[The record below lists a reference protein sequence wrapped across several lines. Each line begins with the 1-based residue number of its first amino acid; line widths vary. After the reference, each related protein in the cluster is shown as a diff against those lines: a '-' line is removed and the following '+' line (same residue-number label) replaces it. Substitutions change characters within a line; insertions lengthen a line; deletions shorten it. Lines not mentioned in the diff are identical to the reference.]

1 MPRSPDRV
9 IEDNI
14 CSQYSSDES
23 YSFDIWPYQ
32 GTDSYMFDAQDFC
45 DCHKDNVSEQ
55 CTGVNICN
63 DCGRP
68 KAQAPSRKKT
78 SSKRV
83 IQVAKAKPTSVNSN
97 NVPKHRHKNL
107 FTMHDYISESEGF
120 LLTK

>member
-1 MPRSPDRV
+1 
-9 IEDNI
+9 
-14 CSQYSSDES
+14 
-23 YSFDIWPYQ
+23 
-32 GTDSYMFDAQDFC
+32 MFDAQDFC